1 MAVVK
6 KQKGSVAAVPTK
18 TEDGWSEEEMD
29 DEVDVAGVSS
39 DEEGEGDDENAASD
53 SDGASDAASGSESES
68 DSFPTSLKSKSKGDG
83 SSAFASALGAIVGSK
98 LKAYDRKDPV
108 LARSKKTI
116 QNFEN
121 EKLEAKA
128 KRALAAE
135 RKVDMEKGRVRQLL
149 PQDAAGASAA
159 LLRERQLKKVA
170 QRGVVKLFNAVL
182 STQTQT
188 AQGMEHE
195 LARGLAKRE
204 ELMNEM
210 SKEKFLDLVQAAGKS

>member
-53 SDGASDAASGSESES
+53 SDAASGSESES

-135 RKVDMEKGRVRQLL
+135 RKVDMEKGRERQLL

-188 AQGMEHE
+188 AQEMQHE